1 MTKRL
6 FLVLFGAWCGAA
18 FAALPSEITVTLK
31 PAHDV
36 YVEGERIRV
45 VVDVANASP
54 DVIDCRGAK
63 APDALVLELY
73 RASDRHQFDKVS

>member
-36 YVEGERIRV
+36 YVEGERIHE
-45 VVDVANASP
+45 ASNAPHDIHPIQQSFHS
-54 DVIDCRGAK
+54 GAK
-63 APDALVLELY
+63 LCHNFVFAF
-73 RASDRHQFDKVS
+73 HH

>member
-36 YVEGERIRV
+36 YALYGPCVFFVVGE
-45 VVDVANASP
+45 
-54 DVIDCRGAK
+54 
-63 APDALVLELY
+63 
-73 RASDRHQFDKVS
+73 

>member
-54 DVIDCRGAK
+54 DVIDCRGTSSP
-63 APDALVLELY
+63 APRRRSGAGS
-73 RASDRHQFDKVS
+73 RSACRRG

>member
-36 YVEGERIRV
+36 YVNV
-45 VVDVANASP
+45 P
-54 DVIDCRGAK
+54 
-63 APDALVLELY
+63 
-73 RASDRHQFDKVS
+73 HDKITRLPMY